1 MIMTLWI
8 TIAMGHMWQGQ
19 LVELEIMVSGVAGV
33 NWTVKIMPLRF
44 LGVSGSGSTA
54 DAAVAVIYA
63 ADNGAR
69 IINASFGGGPYSQAM
84 YDAINNARSN
94 NVLFV
99 AAAGNDGTN
108 NDTTP
113 AYPASYNLDNI
124 ISVAAT
130 DQNDALASFSNRGA
144 TSVDLAAPWCKY
156 LQQHTCIFLWSSNN
170 AL

>member
-1 MIMTLWI
+1 MCPG
-8 TIAMGHMWQGQ
+8 TIAAIGDNSNGITGVMWT
-19 LVELEIMVSGVAGV
+19 A
-33 NWTVKIMPLRF
+33 KIMPLRF

-54 DAAVAVIYA
+54 DAAAAVTYA

-69 IINASFGGGPYSQAM
+69 IINASFGGGPYSSTM
-84 YDAINNARSN
+84 YNAINYARSR

-113 AYPASYNLDNI
+113 AYPASYDLDNI

-130 DQNDALASFSNRGA
+130 DQNDALASFSRLRCNI
-144 TSVDLAAPWCKY
+144 C
-156 LQQHTCIFLWSSNN
+156 
-170 AL
+170 